1 MKCNECEP
9 FEPYP
14 EDSDKLPVGYDE
26 PFEFEDGPEPTR
38 TPLDSNHIEFSSL
51 TPAERQAWVDFVYHE
66 IERHERDI
74 KRSSTELDFIKRK
87 YGIEP
92 RKVYVAKWIEIK

>member
-1 MKCNECEP
+1 MKCSECEP
-9 FEPYP
+9 YEPYP

-26 PFEFEDGPEPTR
+26 PIEFEDSSESTR
-38 TPLDSNHIEFSSL
+38 KPYDSYYIEFASL
-51 TPAERQAWVDFVYHE
+51 TPAERQAWVDFVCHE

-74 KRSSTELDFIKRK
+74 KRSTDELDFIKQK

-92 RKVYVAKWIEIK
+92 RRVYIAKWIEIK